1 MSDYESAYELPK
13 SKNGQAV
20 AIIVLTIL
28 LLAALGVAGYFAKS
42 LTDVRTESMKNE
54 QRAKDLAMEVEQLGQ
69 DKADLTSELADKVS
83 ELDRTKKEWSDQVA
97 QLQQENR
104 ERIQRTYSQMDEI
117 VYDSR
122 KTLEY
127 IGTIEDKLKAG
138 KALDDQ
144 EAEQLRVVANGLSFL
159 QQQYQKPIGE
169 FRELERYLSE
179 QLDVPQMGSP
189 KARYGLLKR
198 IFGQEYKEA
207 QAQYYQEQ
215 GRREAFERARTKVVT
230 AYDKAQAEMRELNM
244 ETGDYLAKLEGI
256 IQSNESGS
264 EEVAEFF
271 EKSRE
276 VLKIHESIMKIEPE
290 KELQK
295 TKP

>member
-1 MSDYESAYELPK
+1 MSESESTYKLPK
-13 SKNGQAV
+13 SKNGQAI
-20 AIIVLTIL
+20 AIIVLTL
-28 LLAALGVAGYFAKS
+28 LLIAALGVVGYFVKT
-42 LTDVRTESMKNE
+42 LTDERTVSMKNE
-54 QRAKDLAMEVEQLGQ
+54 QRAKELVLEVDQLKQ
-69 DKADLTSELADKVS
+69 DKSDLTSELSDKVS
-83 ELDRTKKEWSDQVA
+83 ELDRTKKEWSEQVA

-104 ERIQRTYSQMDEI
+104 ERVQRTYAQMDEI

-138 KALDDQ
+138 KALDEQ
-144 EAEQLRVVANGLSFL
+144 EAEQIRVVANGLSFL

-179 QLDVPQMGSP
+179 QLDVPQMSSP

-198 IFGQEYKEA
+198 IFGSEYKEA
-207 QAQYYQEQ
+207 QAQYYQDQ
-215 GRREAFERARTKVVT
+215 GRRDAFERARTKVVT
-230 AYDKAQAEMRELNM
+230 AYDKAQGEMRELNL
-244 ETGDYLAKLEGI
+244 EAGDYLAKLEGI
-256 IQSNESGS
+256 IQSNEAGS

-276 VLKIHESIMKIEPE
+276 VLKIHESIMSIEPE
-290 KELQK
+290 KGLQQV
-295 TKP
+295 KP

>member
-1 MSDYESAYELPK
+1 MSDPEAAYQLPK
-13 SKNGQAV
+13 SNNGPII
-20 AIIVLTIL
+20 AIVILTIL
-28 LLAALGVAGYFAKS
+28 LIAAAVTAGYFAKT
-42 LTDVRTESMKNE
+42 LTDVRTTSVINE
-54 QRAKDLAMEVEQLGQ
+54 QKVKELAIEVGELKQ
-69 DKADLTSELADKVS
+69 DKVDITSELNDKVS
-83 ELDRTKKEWSDQVA
+83 ELDRTKAEWSEQVA

-104 ERIQRTYSQMDEI
+104 ERIQRTYAQMDEI

-127 IGTIEDKLKAG
+127 IGTIEDKLRAG

-144 EAEQLRVVANGLSFL
+144 EAEQLRVVANGLTFL

-179 QLDVPQMGSP
+179 QLDLPQESSP

-207 QAQYYQEQ
+207 QAQYYQDQ
-215 GRREAFERARTKVVT
+215 GRRDAFERARTKVVT
-230 AYDKAQAEMRELNM
+230 AYENAQSEMRELNM
-244 ETGDYLAKLEGI
+244 EAGDYLSKLDSI
-256 IQSNESGS
+256 IKSNEAGS
-264 EEVAEFF
+264 EEITEFF
-271 EKSRE
+271 EKSKE
-276 VLKIHESIMKIEPE
+276 VLKIHENIMKIEPE
-290 KELQK
+290 KELQR